1 MPPLSKKQG
10 NMTEADDSDKL
21 HTDLLIT
28 DDGWLLG
35 AAGVPATADS
45 CAYDPVQR
53 LLAIGTTDGR
63 VKILGRDGVERTL
76 FSGMDE
82 PSATVKLQ
90 FFSNR
95 GLLARVCS
103 AGAMEAWSLYD
114 PHAPYAFSL
123 VATLQLPNDKIS
135 SMDCLPRE
143 PYIMLGCGSGN
154 VRAASMVDQNG
165 APATSARPCTAL
177 VLSPLKI
184 TSDQLMG
191 SGSVTS
197 VLVQSLGPFLH
208 RMLVL
213 YSGGTLSVWDL
224 RASCLLATVNPA
236 QPDTMTAVAKAGK
249 VTAACWVGGRH
260 ADFASGHRSGEIFL
274 WGLPG
279 VRSAELLLLAPL
291 RVVADEAEPIRHLE
305 CIHAPWGAGL
315 PPSLLV
321 WGGQM
326 EEQPD
331 SLTLLAVPMSCA
343 SGGPLGI
350 REDHFDGPPPS
361 PNSQRNQDPMTATD
375 TRKPVTK
382 IPYFGKLKG
391 YALVAKPST
400 ISGVEDLSA
409 VIQLL
414 EGGQLVS
421 HSPKDKQTT
430 VFATPLQAL
439 PAITVAEVATLPV
452 VRPIR
457 ARLHALSLAVL
468 RKAAALMLQRHPD
481 AAAAAGLDSGY
492 RPMPPQDATCGSVYF
507 AVWPRN
513 TGRRDG
519 STTTLAR
526 SPPLPTPCKQQT
538 NLSNPAPLVSNP
550 AQPSTPV
557 SHSSGVSSPETAES
571 AHAVAV
577 TGHTDGSAGPSFAW
591 TPHMSDQHTRGGRI
605 AHAHP
610 LPCHRPR
617 GQQRDASGS
626 TLDPHSSR
634 ARLASGRSVALN
646 RDLTGHK
653 DGTAPLWARVPS
665 PPPTWSANARQPALA
680 EAPPLRA
687 CTAVALCWE
696 QGLLLTGHAK
706 GELRAYHFSAAAAST
721 EVVFVSSPAHTNSHS
736 IVQEAGFQLRLSS
749 TLHRA
754 DICCIVVCP
763 HSAVA
768 AAGDRAGC
776 VSLMDLTKPSLLWT
790 QTPMAQPV
798 LCLQLA
804 VIAAPSLK
812 TRSTGVFHDA
822 PEGRPSNVLIL
833 GTAEGCL
840 AILDLAT
847 GSHVGRR
854 GELKPKNQSYPL
866 CLEILDSEGTPAWLS
881 DPSLHSQAGLGKGQT
896 GATHAAMHD
905 SYATASGG
913 MLSPATTSP
922 TEPLSP
928 VSIGHSHPLG
938 TTSNDEEE
946 LDSPGAH
953 HHHHHAAPDL
963 EHAGS
968 DPLTAPG
975 ISLPNPVPSG
985 QRTVLRYAPE
995 DPDPEPEHEQEHHSG
1010 ESAQAE
1016 GAEVGEAEEEDQESD
1031 GDEDMDM
1038 DAYLAAASKQVE
1050 KDGRSKHLSGFRD
1063 SITSTLRLGV
1073 GLVRKSKN
1081 SNVAG
1086 GREKPREG
1094 VLSDSGAETGAAKA
1108 AAAAQFACLQQRAA
1122 DVGAA
1127 YTLEQG
1133 SKVWGTPVRQVPAA
1147 APRWMSRQPARSL
1160 APPPPPT
1167 TTRSST
1173 SSQLSM
1179 GDLRVS
1185 QKAPLAPLHMPA
1197 TPRQPT
1203 QKALSGSIAESL
1215 SSSTGSSTAHEE
1227 SPPVVGEF
1235 ILLCTDAYIRV
1246 YAVQNVLTG
1255 ERKTKLR
1262 VDSPNPLVYA
1272 RTFHVEGAAGLLTLA
1287 SGPDGLLL
1295 QAYSLPSLVLLNE
1308 VILSKAAGWLWDVPV
1323 GHERKLGRLIATSR
1337 LGQMVLLGEG
1347 QEVLQLA
1354 LTQGGHPPLPSN
1366 RLASTTGP
1374 WLWHHRQRSPPP
1386 QTHPRRSSAPPPFT
1400 AIATTA
1406 TAPMIGRSATMP
1418 HQASAAVAA
1427 SAGSGSAGGDSLRQS
1442 HTILPPAM
1450 AKLLGFGG
1458 VLSKVGLNIGKGVA
1472 DGVTLLV
1479 QNVEKGV
1486 HQIGSRITDFAE
1498 GGDADVLSAY
1508 NRNQPPLAVIFAQE
1522 QQAPPSRPLFRTSLS
1537 LRRPQASTAL
1547 PMPQATANEPGSS
1560 EDDRSDGGSEDSGP
1574 SRVLSGGAAAS
1585 GVRPPHATS
1594 RWQSPAA
1601 TPTPATA
1608 LSMPA
1613 SLSSRHTALASDAP
1627 RGATPARPTHARTA
1641 SEIKRHYR
1649 PASAADA
1656 TKKQKTSSWNGGER
1670 LRQLDEK
1677 AADLENSA
1685 AGFADMARQLA
1696 EAQRNR
1702 KWWQL

>member
-53 LLAIGTTDGR
+53 LLA
-63 VKILGRDGVERTL
+63 
-76 FSGMDE
+76 
-82 PSATVKLQ
+82 
-90 FFSNR
+90 
-95 GLLARVCS
+95 

-191 SGSVTS
+191 SGSVTG
-197 VLVQSLGPFLH
+197 LFVQSLGPFLH

-213 YSGGTLSVWDL
+213 YAGGTLSVWDL

-236 QPDTMTAVAKAGK
+236 QPDTMTAVVKAGS

-279 VRSAELLLLAPL
+279 VRTAELLLLAPL
-291 RVVADEAEPIRHLE
+291 RVFADEAEPIRHLE
-305 CIHAPWGAGL
+305 CVHAPWGAGL
-315 PPSLLV
+315 PPSLLAL
-321 WGGQM
+321 GGQM

-331 SLTLLAVPMSCA
+331 SLTLLAVPAHNKPPPSHHHTPPRPTQVSCS

-361 PNSQRNQDPMTATD
+361 PNSQRNQDGSMFATD
-375 TRKPVTK
+375 TRKPVTRV
-382 IPYFGKLKG
+382 PYFGKLKG
-391 YALVAKPST
+391 YALLAKPST
-400 ISGVEDLSA
+400 MSGVEDLTS
-409 VIQLL
+409 VIQLV
-414 EGGQLVS
+414 EGGLLVS
-421 HSPKDKQTT
+421 HSPRDKQTT
-430 VFATPLQAL
+430 VFATPLQGL
-439 PAITVAEVATLPV
+439 PAITVAEVETLPV
-452 VRPIR
+452 VRPVR
-457 ARLHALSLAVL
+457 ARMHALSLAAL

-519 STTTLAR
+519 STTTLA
-526 SPPLPTPCKQQT
+526 L
-538 NLSNPAPLVSNP
+538 
-550 AQPSTPV
+550 

-665 PPPTWSANARQPALA
+665 PPPTWSANARQRHKDGGVTLWDLSSEVPQPLAAAPPACHRSRA
-680 EAPPLRA
+680 GGGPPPLRA

-1354 LTQGGHPPLPSN
+1354 LTQ
-1366 RLASTTGP
+1366 ASTTGP

-1560 EDDRSDGGSEDSGP
+1560 EDDRSDGGSEDSQPSRTTNVPAPPASTHDSGP

-1656 TKKQKTSSWNGGER
+1656 TKKSNDVGSVMAETKDKLMERGER